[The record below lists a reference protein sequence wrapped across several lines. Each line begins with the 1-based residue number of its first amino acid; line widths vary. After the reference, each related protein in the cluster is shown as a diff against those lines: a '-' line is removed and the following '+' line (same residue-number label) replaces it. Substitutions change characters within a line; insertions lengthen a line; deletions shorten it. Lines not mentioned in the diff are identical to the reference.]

1 YRVEK
6 DTFGEVKVPADKY
19 YGAETVRTMMNFPIG
34 DAFKRMLYEM
44 IIAIGIV
51 KKAAA
56 ETNKE
61 FDLDPKIADA
71 ISRAADD
78 VICGKLY
85 DHFPLAIWQTGA
97 VTQTHMNV
105 NEVIIAFSALTIL

>member
-1 YRVEK
+1 MV
-6 DTFGEVKVPADKY
+6 
-19 YGAETVRTMMNFPIG
+19 
-34 DAFKRMLYEM
+34 
-44 IIAIGIV
+44 IAIGIV

-56 ETNKE
+56 EANKE
-61 FDLDPKIADA
+61 YDLDPKIADA
-71 ISRAADD
+71 ISKAADD

-105 NEVIIAFSALTIL
+105 NEASISVNPVSLHRSSRLSSFHHFWPSSLGHYEPCDRDTRRQDRHE